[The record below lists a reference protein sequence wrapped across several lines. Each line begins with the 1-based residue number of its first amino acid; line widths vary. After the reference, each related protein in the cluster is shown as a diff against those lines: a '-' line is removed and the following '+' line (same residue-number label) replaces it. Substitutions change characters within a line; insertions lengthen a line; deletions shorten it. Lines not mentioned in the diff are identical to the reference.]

1 MTGPKYFYLN
11 IYKHTGGYTISHY
24 HATRAEADVAAKQ
37 RTERISCLRVEFR
50 DGQLDPDE
58 SIFVNVL
65 EYADTYTLSQGL
77 HQSRKEAD
85 AAQTRSSKR
94 VACVRVPLVSG
105 RFDP

>member
-1 MTGPKYFYLN
+1 
-11 IYKHTGGYTISHY
+11 
-24 HATRAEADVAAKQ
+24 
-37 RTERISCLRVEFR
+37 
-50 DGQLDPDE
+50 
-58 SIFVNVL
+58 
-65 EYADTYTLSQGL
+65 LSQGL